1 MFFKAISAEAITTLT
16 SKTGLISP
24 DGAVRARCTGE
35 EDPMSPASSG
45 SSHTPLLNFQTPFL
59 PNQCLDFNTL

>member
-1 MFFKAISAEAITTLT
+1 MFFKAISSAEAITTLT

-45 SSHTPLLNFQTPFL
+45 SSHTPLLNFQDSIPSQSM
-59 PNQCLDFNTL
+59 P

>member
-1 MFFKAISAEAITTLT
+1 MFFKAISSAEAITTLT

-24 DGAVRARCTGE
+24 DGAVRARTGE

-45 SSHTPLLNFQTPFL
+45 SSHTPLLNFQDSIPSQSM
-59 PNQCLDFNTL
+59 P